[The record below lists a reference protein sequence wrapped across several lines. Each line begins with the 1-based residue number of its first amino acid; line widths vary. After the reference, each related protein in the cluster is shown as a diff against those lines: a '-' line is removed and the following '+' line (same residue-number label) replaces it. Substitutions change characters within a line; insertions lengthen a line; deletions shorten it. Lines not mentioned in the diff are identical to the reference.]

1 MAILIVFL
9 ATYSVY
15 FLMSCSIFP
24 WVPFYFSLFFPFNGF
39 CPSSFHTCYLGVS
52 LLCQV
57 EVLEYEGVFWNSLRL
72 FDNRIILQP
81 SFEAMHN
88 YSWKWRVHQVFPI
101 LSRVLFGPFI
111 LLLVL
116 TYGRLVVWKLVLCCK
131 IFKILVLIPKM
142 FAPDRIAF
150 FWFDIFFAQVFLA
163 MCAVVLET

>member
-24 WVPFYFSLFFPFNGF
+24 WVPYYFSLFFPFNGF
-39 CPSSFHTCYLGVS
+39 CPSSFATCFLGVS

-72 FDNRIILQP
+72 FYNHIVLQP

-88 YSWKWRVHQVFPI
+88 YS
-101 LSRVLFGPFI
+101 
-111 LLLVL
+111 
-116 TYGRLVVWKLVLCCK
+116 
-131 IFKILVLIPKM
+131 
-142 FAPDRIAF
+142 
-150 FWFDIFFAQVFLA
+150 
-163 MCAVVLET
+163 